1 MSSLVFSKNL
11 SSEIKIS
18 VEKYKLENGMTVLL
32 NSDKKLKTASYILGY
47 RVGSRHE
54 KKGITGISHMFEHL
68 MFRGTKK
75 YPDFNKTYD
84 EAGVIRVNAF
94 TSRDQTAYMG
104 SFAPE
109 KLELVLDVESD
120 RMSKLVLTQ
129 ELLDKERGAV
139 QEERRLRVDNN
150 PMGYLFENVMLLTF
164 QKHPYRWPII
174 GLEED
179 IAGYKLQD
187 LQNWYKTYYSP
198 NNAVLVI
205 SGNFDLKKAK
215 KLIKKYFAPL
225 PAKNIPEETVYTE
238 PEQKKARQKALS
250 KKIQQASVQIS
261 YIGPP
266 PGHKESYAIDFLIDI
281 LGAGESSLLYK
292 RLVRE
297 KKLLPYLSIY
307 NYEFHK
313 HQVIYISYPLID
325 LSQEEE
331 IKRTVLDELEKALN
345 NPLSLAHAEKVKNIM
360 MNQLV
365 SILKQPSR
373 RAYVL
378 LDSEMKFNDYRKIY
392 EQIEFLNE
400 IDFEFVSSVGK
411 KYLNKNHLNY
421 IALKPAPKSNR

>member
-1 MSSLVFSKNL
+1 MFSKNL

-32 NSDKKLKTASYILGY
+32 NSDKKLKTASYLLGY

-54 KKGITGISHMFEHL
+54 RKGMTGISHMFEHL
-68 MFRGTKK
+68 MFRGTEK
-75 YPDFNKTYD
+75 YPEFDKTYD

-120 RMSKLVLTQ
+120 RMSNLVLTQ
-129 ELLDKERGAV
+129 KLLDKERGAV
-139 QEERRLRVDNN
+139 QEERRLSVDNN
-150 PMGYLFENVMLLTF
+150 PMGFLFENVMLLTF
-164 QKHPYRWPII
+164 QEHPYRWPTI
-174 GLEED
+174 GFEED
-179 IAGYKLQD
+179 IAGYSLQD

-205 SGNFDLKKAK
+205 SGNFDSKRAK
-215 KLIKKYFAPL
+215 KLIKKYFSPL
-225 PAKNIPEETVYTE
+225 PAKNIPEETIYAE

-266 PGHKESYAIDFLIDI
+266 PGRRESYAIDFLIDV
-281 LGAGESSLLYK
+281 LGAGESSLLYRK
-292 RLVRE
+292 LVRE
-297 KKLLPYLSIY
+297 KKLLPSLSIY
-307 NYEFHK
+307 SYYFHK

-331 IKRTVLDELEKALN
+331 IKRSVLDELQNALN
-345 NPLSLAHAEKVKNIM
+345 SPLSPAHAEKVKNIM
-360 MNQLV
+360 MNDLV
-365 SILKQPSR
+365 SILKRPFR
-373 RAYVL
+373 RAYIL
-378 LDSEMKFNDYRKIY
+378 LDAEMKFNDYRKIY
-392 EQIEFLNE
+392 EQMEFLNE
-400 IDFEFVSSVGK
+400 IDFEFISSVGK
-411 KYLNKNHLNY
+411 KYLNKNRLNY
-421 IALKPAPKSNR
+421 VTLKPAVK